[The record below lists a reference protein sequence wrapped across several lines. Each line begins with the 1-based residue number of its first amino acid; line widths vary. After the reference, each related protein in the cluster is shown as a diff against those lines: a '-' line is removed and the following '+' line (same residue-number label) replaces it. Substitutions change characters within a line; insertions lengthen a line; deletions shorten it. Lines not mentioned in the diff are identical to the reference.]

1 VTDTAGDG
9 AGAAGT
15 AAAAGD
21 TGVDASREGEILVIR
36 LNRPEVHNSL
46 DPAAM
51 AALRRAL
58 EDFRDDASLAVAVI
72 TGAGDRAFCAGS
84 DLRRTPPA
92 GDPFAAAVLGPW
104 ADGVDRGGYVR
115 AITLSEIGVGKPLI
129 AAVNGHAAGGGL
141 EIALGCHLR
150 VASANATF
158 SLPEARWASVPA
170 AGGLSA
176 LLRAVPPAVA
186 MKMLLT
192 GDRIDA
198 AEALRVGL
206 VSDVTEPGE
215 VLGLALTLAR
225 RIAAN
230 GPLSVRAIAALAQR
244 SYDLPLTHA
253 IAFEQTMWGLLRDT
267 ADRAEGR
274 AAFAERRDPSYG
286 GH

>member
-1 VTDTAGDG
+1 MTDTIGTDAGPDAE
-9 AGAAGT
+9 AGVAAR
-15 AAAAGD
+15 
-21 TGVDASREGEILVIR
+21 REGEILVIL

-46 DPAAM
+46 DPVSM
-51 AALRRAL
+51 AALRRIL
-58 EDFRDDASLAVAVI
+58 EQFRDDSGLAVAVI
-72 TGAGDRAFCAGS
+72 TGAGERAFCAGS

-92 GDPFAAAVLGPW
+92 GAPFAAALLGPW
-104 ADGVDRGGYVR
+104 QDEVEQGGYVR
-115 AITLSEIGVGKPLI
+115 AIALSEIDVGKPLI

-141 EIALGCHLR
+141 EIALACHLR
-150 VASANATF
+150 IASTNATF

-170 AGGLSA
+170 AGGLST

-206 VSDVTEPGE
+206 VSDVVEPGA
-215 VLGLALTLAR
+215 LLSLALSLAR
-225 RIAAN
+225 RIASN
-230 GPLSVRAIAALAQR
+230 GPLSVRAIAALAKR
-244 SYDLPLTHA
+244 SYDLPLTQA

-274 AAFAERRDPSYG
+274 AAFSERRDPTYG